1 MRCITILPLRRDS
14 PEANIKHL
22 MILVLA
28 LGVSGCL
35 AELGVKLAYQ
45 LGSEIGGG
53 LIGNI
58 LAARKEEEKK

>member
-1 MRCITILPLRRDS
+1 
-14 PEANIKHL
+14 